1 MDYDRFEEQ
10 LKTIKDNPEQYFT
23 LDHTYGHARFVW
35 DKLNNMY
42 QIVNGIGMVSFFSDY
57 TINKDEK
64 LIKFYRWI
72 KTSDKDGNEKYV
84 QCVIVLLVVN
94 DIDPQIVS
102 EIITKDVK
110 E

>member
-1 MDYDRFEEQ
+1 
-10 LKTIKDNPEQYFT
+10 
-23 LDHTYGHARFVW
+23 
-35 DKLNNMY
+35 MY